1 MIAKFGAIKGL
12 SQLEKRFSKIFG
24 QKRVDKYLTKRK
36 GLGKSRGH
44 KIVDYAWRKPE
55 STQRRIKRINTALD
69 VAPYVATGAG
79 AVAIMSMMSGS
90 SKENKKRNKQLK
102 TYFGTL
108 PKSDPRYQS
117 LKKGGFV

>member
-1 MIAKFGAIKGL
+1 MIDKFAAIKGL
-12 SQLEKRFSKIFG
+12 SKLTERIGKIFG
-24 QKRVDKYLTKRK
+24 EKRVDKFLLKRK

-44 KIVDYAWRKPE
+44 KIVDYAWRKPA
-55 STQRRIKRINTALD
+55 STQRRIKRINTALN

-79 AVAIMSMMSGS
+79 AVGIMSMMSSS
-90 SKENKKRNKQLK
+90 SKENKKRNKKLK

-117 LKKGGFV
+117 LKKGGYV

>member
-24 QKRVDKYLTKRK
+24 QKRVDKFLGKRK

-44 KIVDYAWRKPE
+44 KIVDYAWRKPA
-55 STQRRIKRINTALD
+55 STQRRIKRINTGLD

-79 AVAIMSMMSGS
+79 AVAIMSMMSGNNNN
-90 SKENKKRNKQLK
+90 NKK
-102 TYFGTL
+102 G
-108 PKSDPRYQS
+108 
-117 LKKGGFV
+117 